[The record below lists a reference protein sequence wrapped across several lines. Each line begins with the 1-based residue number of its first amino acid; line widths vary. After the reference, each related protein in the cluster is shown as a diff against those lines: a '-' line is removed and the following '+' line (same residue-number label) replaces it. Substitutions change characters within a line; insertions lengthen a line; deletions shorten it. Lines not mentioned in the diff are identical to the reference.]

1 MAENRK
7 HHDEAL
13 AAGVSELN
21 DKIASAA
28 ALEDAR
34 FSKTVKDL
42 DAAKKKAREDVMDA
56 RKMMLAG
63 IAQAKE
69 TAKAAEQA
77 MNDQVQK
84 VSQQIISDKAAQ
96 LRVNE
101 KVAAEMKRLE
111 KFSNDAHT
119 ENKKA
124 RGVIKK
130 IMEENKKAAAE
141 EVAAL
146 FKAGDKALTAAGSAL
161 NANLAEFKSDLTDAT
176 EELYGDLN
184 AFDKETMGVIAGAE
198 ATLKTKKAAVAAKL
212 ASAEKTFG
220 SKLNSLANA
229 ITANAKWYEGKM
241 KDVTGVVYDWKKAAG
256 ADRKAIEMERNAI
269 VAKQQKAI
277 ARAVS
282 LGETKRAVIERTAM
296 ENISIEKKSLL
307 TTISA
312 AVENM
317 ADNVFATV
325 QGNRQ
330 KIADNYLS
338 LKAYT
343 AVAADLIADYLQKGK
358 TRNLSAIG
366 DLLETV
372 SGVSH
377 VKTAPAEGEGFGGDT
392 IPNVFSGDTVKVD
405 NAISK
410 VNGLVNEYV
419 ATIGQI
425 KQRWPMGLGKY
436 LLSKLET
443 AMQGSGAL
451 EVDKVEDKS
460 GNFVFINAHA
470 VGLSSRLADFQ
481 GLAARMTHYEHALA
495 ELTGKLTTK
504 KTAGKMTVGP
514 PEWQGN

>member
-1 MAENRK
+1 M
-7 HHDEAL
+7 
-13 AAGVSELN
+13 G
-21 DKIASAA
+21 
-28 ALEDAR
+28 
-34 FSKTVKDL
+34 
-42 DAAKKKAREDVMDA
+42 
-56 RKMMLAG
+56 
-63 IAQAKE
+63 
-69 TAKAAEQA
+69 
-77 MNDQVQK
+77 
-84 VSQQIISDKAAQ
+84 
-96 LRVNE
+96 
-101 KVAAEMKRLE
+101 
-111 KFSNDAHT
+111 
-119 ENKKA
+119 
-124 RGVIKK
+124 
-130 IMEENKKAAAE
+130 AAE

-146 FKAGDKALTAAGSAL
+146 AKAGDKALHAAGSAL
-161 NANLAEFKSDLTDAT
+161 NRNLAQFKSDLTDAT

-198 ATLKTKKAAVAAKL
+198 ATLKTKKKAVAAKL

-282 LGETKRAVIERTAM
+282 LGETKRAVIERTA
-296 ENISIEKKSLL
+296 LL

-358 TRNLSAIG
+358 TRTRSAIG

-410 VNGLVNEYV
+410 VIGLVNEYV
-419 ATIGQI
+419 ATIGQV

-436 LLSKLET
+436 LLGKLET

>member
-1 MAENRK
+1 M
-7 HHDEAL
+7 
-13 AAGVSELN
+13 G
-21 DKIASAA
+21 
-28 ALEDAR
+28 
-34 FSKTVKDL
+34 
-42 DAAKKKAREDVMDA
+42 
-56 RKMMLAG
+56 
-63 IAQAKE
+63 
-69 TAKAAEQA
+69 
-77 MNDQVQK
+77 
-84 VSQQIISDKAAQ
+84 
-96 LRVNE
+96 
-101 KVAAEMKRLE
+101 
-111 KFSNDAHT
+111 
-119 ENKKA
+119 
-124 RGVIKK
+124 
-130 IMEENKKAAAE
+130 

-146 FKAGDKALTAAGSAL
+146 AKAGDKALDAAGSAL
-161 NANLAEFKSDLTDAT
+161 NRNLAQFKFDLTDAT
-176 EELYGDLN
+176 DNLYGELN
-184 AFDKETMGVIAGAE
+184 AWDKETMGVIAGQK
-198 ATLKTKKAAVAAKL
+198 ATLDTKKKAVAAKL

-256 ADRKAIEMERNAI
+256 TDRKAIEMERNAI

-277 ARAVS
+277 ARAIS
-282 LGETKRAVIERTAM
+282 LGEAKRALVERTAM
-296 ENISIEKKSLL
+296 ENLSVEKKSLL
-307 TTISA
+307 ATISA

-366 DLLETV
+366 DVLETV
-372 SGVSH
+372 AGVSH
-377 VKTAPAEGEGFGGDT
+377 VKTAPAEGEGFGG
-392 IPNVFSGDTVKVD
+392 V
-405 NAISK
+405 SK
-410 VNGLVNEYV
+410 VNGFVNEYV
-419 ATIGQI
+419 ATIGQV

-470 VGLSSRLADFQ
+470 VGLASRLSDFQ

>member
-1 MAENRK
+1 MDALEKKSDTDFSASERARGKLKAILDENKRIAQEEVNALYEHTGK
-7 HHDEAL
+7 ELTKLAKKQNEHLLGFKQDLTQATEGLYGKLSADKVAQANAQKAL
-13 AAGVSELN
+13 AGQ
-21 DKIASAA
+21 
-28 ALEDAR
+28 
-34 FSKTVKDL
+34 L
-42 DAAKKKAREDVMDA
+42 D
-56 RKMMLAG
+56 
-63 IAQAKE
+63 
-69 TAKAAEQA
+69 TA
-77 MNDQVQK
+77 
-84 VSQQIISDKAAQ
+84 
-96 LRVNE
+96 
-101 KVAAEMKRLE
+101 
-111 KFSNDAHT
+111 
-119 ENKKA
+119 
-124 RGVIKK
+124 
-130 IMEENKKAAAE
+130 
-141 EVAAL
+141 
-146 FKAGDKALTAAGSAL
+146 
-161 NANLAEFKSDLTDAT
+161 
-176 EELYGDLN
+176 
-184 AFDKETMGVIAGAE
+184 
-198 ATLKTKKAAVAAKL
+198 KAAVAAEL
-212 ASAEKTFG
+212 DSAKELFESRVIT
-220 SKLNSLANA
+220 LTNA
-229 ITANAKWYEGKM
+229 IGANKKYFIDHM
-241 KDVTGVVYDWKKAAG
+241 HDMTGVVTDWKKASD
-256 ADRKAIEMERNAI
+256 ADRADIRKVRNAMVSDLHIGIERAISIGEAKAKAVQERAIE
-269 VAKQQKAI
+269 
-277 ARAVS
+277 
-282 LGETKRAVIERTAM
+282 
-296 ENISIEKKSLL
+296 NIDTEKKTLL
-307 TTISA
+307 TTISV

-377 VKTAPAEGEGFGGDT
+377 VKPAPAEGEGFGGNT

-419 ATIGQI
+419 ATIGQV

-436 LLSKLET
+436 LLGKLET

-470 VGLSSRLADFQ
+470 VGLANALSDFQ